1 MQGKTESIS
10 KLMKNDSASFKI
22 IFILCFVTFFMGA
35 LFALVLP
42 MQWRGWLPGSEGDKS
57 FFESVKVGVYS
68 FMSYL
73 TQEKHY
79 VENLETIR
87 PIAGDGSSRRFSLC
101 FGSYDSFG
109 FIEHKSIQMARW
121 YVTGAIFAVSRRE
134 VKSITKPWKWLVTI
148 FFQARI
154 LLCSLIL

>member
-1 MQGKTESIS
+1 LYGLGVLGSIDVLLTKNKGITMQGKTESIS

-73 TQEKHY
+73 T
-79 VENLETIR
+79 
-87 PIAGDGSSRRFSLC
+87 
-101 FGSYDSFG
+101 
-109 FIEHKSIQMARW
+109 
-121 YVTGAIFAVSRRE
+121 
-134 VKSITKPWKWLVTI
+134 
-148 FFQARI
+148 
-154 LLCSLIL
+154 